1 MQNRFTEGSLTI
13 RAGWDGQQAWW
24 KRVGNIVF
32 LFGSIR
38 STYGVNPAAGDPLFD
53 LPVNAAKAENMTC
66 MTNQSWHQVSILASA
81 GSKTVKLVAGESG
94 DWPTGTEIYLSG
106 QYVAV

>member
-1 MQNRFTEGSLTI
+1 MREGWTSE
-13 RAGWDGQQAWW
+13 QAWW

-53 LPVNAAKAENMTC
+53 LPVNAAKAENITC
-66 MTNQSWHQVSILASA
+66 MTNMSWHQVSILASA